1 MSNTLINNPDIMSLF
16 NKAILFV
23 ASVGLLSSCMNESD
37 EPLVG
42 ENQCIA
48 SVVQQH
54 TAVAEALQ
62 IIDAIV
68 CEASDDVAVE
78 LVYVKGECERHLKSL
93 GAATGDVESTVATL
107 RLQKSVASLVGML
120 QAKGLYID
128 LVDQLSDN
136 VRAWLGEPFEAYY
149 ETALYRG
156 KSLAEVQ
163 ILISGVSQQFIN
175 VEAFISDVEAGLR
188 EGVELDELSELSKK
202 INVNKSALDEYVKAL
217 DCMVEDLEKECVKAI
232 SDMLEGDYDSESL
245 SKAVSQ
251 ARTQMKSSSVTI
263 NDLIARIEACESD
276 LETIKARLGDL
287 EATVEELLGM
297 IQSLTFVS
305 NYATDYA
312 VAYYEMDVN
321 AKVSDASLPYNGKAK
336 RIGKGSIELSYFVRP
351 ASAAKA
357 LNANHAAV
365 DVFGYYANRISLSSV
380 SAADYIDF
388 IVDKIAVVDESR
400 GLITVT
406 ATPKLKDAFYYK
418 EVGAKCAVSIKSGK
432 TDITSKFVEIVPKDN
447 STTVYVTS
455 VAPSMTYVEMDKG
468 ETYSLSVTVAP
479 SDANIKSSYWKSS
492 DENIVKVNQ
501 STGLLTAVGVGE
513 AVVTAT
519 THGVDEWGL
528 PLTAECKVKVNEAF
542 RLSGPPYV
550 ETGYTAD
557 LILDYPA
564 SAIVESKVWK
574 SSDESKATVDQNG
587 KVTGVSHTY
596 LASESDYGTVTIS
609 CIINGVTTV
618 SHNIKVV
625 VTQPKSIRINGLAD
639 DQGVVTMRVDESL
652 SLASTI
658 CPDNI
663 TEGIFRIQYSSDQGP
678 GWIDNTRGIINE
690 YKNTMSPMTAWVY
703 ISVDNVHGS
712 FFMAPNVSVRRT
724 LAVNVLPYLVKTIQ
738 LNDVEMQ
745 LGQSVTLSP
754 RFTSDVDGKAPTNTV
769 VTWKSDNENVATV
782 DQNGIVTSV
791 GPGTVRITATATDGT
806 NVSGTCTVNV
816 TQAWKSFEVGNYVV
830 RTSSGDIEFDADI
843 NVARSKG
850 TIVGVVIAKTNPRA
864 TDVLLP
870 ESCTHGI
877 AVALGEGEGKWW
889 SGAPSDSPYKV
900 YEWAVQNGYQ
910 STMGVDWSSSKG
922 THRSGTAE
930 LFVGYNNTLA
940 IKAFTSAR
948 GLTSEMISAL
958 NAYQGPKLPDGASS
972 YYLPSVAEM
981 DAIAAVSNSTW
992 ALSDKL
998 SAAGGTKFTN
1008 ASYWTSSDSGN
1019 SSSNAAKI
1027 NPLTGA
1033 LDGAGMKTNAAKFRY
1048 VFAF

>member
-1 MSNTLINNPDIMSLF
+1 MNLLY
-16 NKAILFV
+16 KAILLV

-42 ENQCIA
+42 DKQCIA
-48 SVVQQH
+48 SVMQQQSS
-54 TAVAEALQ
+54 VAEALE
-62 IIDAIV
+62 IIDAIAIEV
-68 CEASDDVAVE
+68 SDDDVVAE
-78 LVYVKGECERHLKSL
+78 LTSVKEECERHLKSL
-93 GAATGDVESTVATL
+93 SGASGGVESAVATL
-107 RLQKSVASLVGML
+107 RLQKNVASMVGML
-120 QAKGLYID
+120 QAKGLCPD
-128 LVDQLSDN
+128 LAGQLSDN
-136 VRAWLGEPFEAYY
+136 VKTWLGEPFEVYY
-149 ETALYRG
+149 EAALFRG
-156 KSLAEVQ
+156 KSLVEVQ
-163 ILISGVSQQFIN
+163 DIMTGVEQQFID
-175 VEAFISDVEAGLR
+175 VDAFMSDVEAGLR
-188 EGVELDELSELSKK
+188 EGVELDELSELSEKV
-202 INVNKSALDEYVKAL
+202 NVNKSALDEYVEAL
-217 DCMVEDLEKECVKAI
+217 DCMVNDLEKECVKAI
-232 SDMLEGDYDSESL
+232 SAMLENDGDYDSESL
-245 SKAVSQ
+245 SEAVSQ
-251 ARTQMKSSSVTI
+251 ARAQMKNSAVTI
-263 NDLIARIEACESD
+263 GDLVARIEACESE
-276 LETIKARLGDL
+276 LEDIKARLGEL

-305 NYATDYA
+305 DYAADYA

-321 AKVSDASLPYNGKAK
+321 TKVSDASLPYNGKAK
-336 RIGKGSIELSYFVRP
+336 RTGKGSVELSYFVRP

-357 LNANHAAV
+357 LNANYEAI

-380 SAADYIDF
+380 SSADYIDF
-388 IVDKIAVVDESR
+388 TVDKIAVVDESR

-406 ATPKLKDAFYYK
+406 ATPKLKDDFYYK

-432 TDITSKFVEIVPKDN
+432 TDITSKFVEIVPRDN

-455 VAPSMTYVEMDKG
+455 VTPSMTYVEMDKG

-479 SDANIKSSYWKSS
+479 SDANVKSSSWKSS

-724 LAVNVLPYLVKTIQ
+724 LAVKVLPYLVKTIQ

-850 TIVGVVIAKTNPRA
+850 TVVGVVIAKTNPRA

-940 IKAFTSAR
+940 IKAFISAR

-1008 ASYWTSSDSGN
+1008 AAYWTSSDSGN

-1033 LDGAGMKTNAAKFRY
+1033 LEGAGMKTNAAKFRY